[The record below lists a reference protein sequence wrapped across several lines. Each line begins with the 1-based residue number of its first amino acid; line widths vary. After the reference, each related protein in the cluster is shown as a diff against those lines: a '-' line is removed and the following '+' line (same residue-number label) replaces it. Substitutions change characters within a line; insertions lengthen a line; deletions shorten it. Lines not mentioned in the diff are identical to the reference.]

1 VSGNS
6 EERISDG
13 LDTLSLPSPLELM
26 GFEFGRTTL
35 VGVGLIGGSIGLRMK
50 AMQPAGMVVGHD
62 RAEVL
67 DEAIERGAIDRG
79 AGDLS
84 EAIAD
89 ADLVVLATPIE
100 ETVRLLPTV
109 LRVARAEA
117 LVTDTA
123 PAKAELSRVARET
136 SGARAMYVGG
146 HPLAGSNRQ
155 GISNADA
162 ALFDNAYWLLA
173 PHAEIP
179 HAQCESLAWWV
190 RLLGAYPLTVEP
202 ELHDQLMAVTT
213 HVPFVLALA
222 LSSWAAARST
232 GQPLLQRLCTGNFQ
246 SLTAMAGLPQAAWDG
261 VLRMN
266 QLEIEAALD
275 GFRAVLDACIKE
287 YQEGRL
293 PEVWQQA
300 HAFQRKLGRER
311 PGDWDANCELVV
323 TVADRPGAIARIAGL
338 LAAHEIGIRDIHV
351 IYIRERRGGTMKV
364 VLESRVD
371 ARRAMEILTA
381 NGYSVRLRD

>member
-6 EERISDG
+6 EDHISDG
-13 LDTLSLPSPLELM
+13 LDTLTLPSPLDLM
-26 GFEFGRTTL
+26 GFEFGRTTI

-62 RAEVL
+62 RADVL
-67 DEAIERGAIDRG
+67 DEALERGAIDRG

-84 EAIAD
+84 EAVAD
-89 ADLVVLATPIE
+89 ADLVVLATPVE
-100 ETVRLLPTV
+100 ETAQLLPTI
-109 LRVARAEA
+109 LRVARAGS

-123 PAKAELSRVARET
+123 PAKAELTRIARET
-136 SGARAMYVGG
+136 SGARALYIGS

-162 ALFDNAYWLLA
+162 ALFDNAYWLLT
-173 PHAEIP
+173 PSPEIP
-179 HAQCESLAWWV
+179 SAQRESLAWWV
-190 RLLGAYPLTVEP
+190 RLLGAYPLMVEP
-202 ELHDQLMAVTT
+202 ELHDRLVAVTT
-213 HVPFVLALA
+213 HVPFLLALA
-222 LSSWAAARST
+222 LSSWAAAQST
-232 GQPLLQRLCTGNFQ
+232 GQPLLPRLCTGNFQ

-266 QLEIEAALD
+266 KQEIEAALE
-275 GFRAVLDACIKE
+275 GFKAVLDVCAKE
-287 YQEGRL
+287 YREGRL

-300 HAFQRKLGRER
+300 HAFQRKLARER

-338 LAAHEIGIRDIHV
+338 LAAHDIGLRDIHV
-351 IYIRERRGGTMKV
+351 IYIRERRGGTLKV

-371 ARRAMEILTA
+371 ARRAMEILTEH
-381 NGYSVRLRD
+381 GYSVRLRD